1 MSAPYAAAGPLLPL
15 YESVD
20 WASTSLGPPE
30 TWDATLRGALGLA
43 LTTRFPV
50 TLLWGAD
57 RVLLYNRAYAG
68 LIEDKHPAALG
79 QPCQAVFP
87 EAWPVIGPMLD
98 AVMAGGGPTWT
109 EDVLMPLVRRGGRS
123 QECYFTYSYSPVT
136 TPDGDVAGVLDITA
150 ETTLQVVDRR
160 RLALLARLTD
170 RLTDLDDPEE
180 LSEAALPVLRSARRD
195 LLHPALLAPDDP
207 LAPLDRDVVLEED
220 AEGGVLRR
228 RVLVRLPGV
237 RPRGQRPVLVAEIAP
252 EVAADTVYLEFCV
265 LVAGVL
271 GTALERTRAQADER
285 AAGERARSMS
295 EALQRDL
302 LTPLPQPGHVELAA
316 RYQPAASG
324 MAVGGDW
331 YDAFTTADGGTSFVV
346 GDVSGHDAGA
356 AIAMAQLR
364 NVLRGIGHA
373 LGEPPAAV
381 LTELDRAMRDLA
393 VGELATAVLARL
405 EGGEEDGYLVRW
417 SNAGH
422 LPPLLVHPDGRT
434 ELLVRRSDLLLGLA
448 TGGARH
454 DHAVRLPPGSVF
466 LLVTD
471 GLVERRRAHLSEGL
485 AWLRDAVERRA
496 RSGATLEELL
506 DGLLADVGVDVEDD
520 VALLAVRAHA
530 PDRPRPPEAGPV
542 VTPDDLAR
550 GRTGARR
557 G

>member
-1 MSAPYAAAGPLLPL
+1 VTAPYAAAGPLLPL

-20 WASTSLGPPE
+20 WASTSLGPPQ

-57 RVLLYNRAYAG
+57 SVLVYNQAYAE

-79 QPCQAVFP
+79 QPCEAVFP
-87 EAWPVIGPMLD
+87 EAWPVIGPMLGT
-98 AVMAGGGPTWT
+98 VMAGGGPTWT
-109 EDVLMPLVRRGGRS
+109 QDALMPLVRRGGRS

-136 TPDGDVAGVLDITA
+136 TPDGEVAGVLDITA

-160 RLALLARLTD
+160 RLELLARLTD
-170 RLTDLDDPEE
+170 RLTDLDDPEA
-180 LSEAALPVLRSARRD
+180 LAAVALPVLRSAGRD
-195 LLHPALLAPDDP
+195 LLHPALLAPDDR
-207 LAPLDRDVVLEED
+207 LAPLDRDVVLEEET
-220 AEGGVLRR
+220 EGAVLRR
-228 RVLVRLPGV
+228 RVLVRLPGA
-237 RPRGQRPVLVAEIAP
+237 RAREQRPVLVAEIDP
-252 EVAADTVYLEFCV
+252 EVAADDVYLEFLV

-271 GTALERTRAQADER
+271 GTALERALAQADER
-285 AAGERARSMS
+285 AAGQRARSMS

-316 RYQPAASG
+316 RYQPAASE

-356 AIAMAQLR
+356 AIAMAQVR
-364 NVLRGIGHA
+364 NVLRGIGYA

-381 LTELDRAMRDLA
+381 LFELDRAMRDLA
-393 VGELATAVLARL
+393 VGALATAVLARL
-405 EGGEEDGYLVRW
+405 EDGDDGDSLVRW
-417 SNAGH
+417 SSAGH

-434 ELLVRRSDLLLGLA
+434 ELLQRRSDLLLGLS
-448 TGGARH
+448 TGAARH
-454 DHAVRLPPGSVF
+454 DHCVPLPAGSTF

-485 AWLRDAVERRA
+485 AWLRETVERRA
-496 RSGATLEELL
+496 RGGATLEELL
-506 DGLLADVGVDVEDD
+506 DGLLADVGRDVEDD
-520 VALLAVRAHA
+520 VALLAVRVHA
-530 PDRPRPPEAGPV
+530 RDRPRPLEAGPV

-550 GRTGARR
+550 PERPHAG
-557 G
+557 